1 MPTENRRSTPDT
13 TEEVSTAAASPATWW
28 LTAGTLVL
36 VGAVVA
42 AAVFFF
48 TGDDTVTPDTGRV
61 AELEASAG
69 ERDVA
74 QVEELVQQTRTA
86 HEELLPVV
94 ESLDGA
100 VPANGSA
107 SPDGEEPGAD
117 EVDDWLATTDGA
129 AEHFE
134 DVPSGETDY
143 NVAHAGLANS
153 VDLLGSAVVAYSS
166 ALEAEDEG
174 LRAEMTEL
182 AGDLRTQ
189 AVRSWSVAATQLDVL
204 SLDAGHGHVHLYLP
218 AAPGSGALEP
228 DPAEDG
234 DGAAEDGGHDH

>member
-1 MPTENRRSTPDT
+1 MPTENKRSAPGT
-13 TEEVSTAAASPATWW
+13 TEKVSTTAATPTTWW
-28 LTAGTLVL
+28 LTAGALVL

-42 AAVFFF
+42 ATVFFF
-48 TGDDTVTPDTGRV
+48 TGDDTVTPDAGRV
-61 AELEASAG
+61 AELEASAV

-74 QVEELVQQTRTA
+74 QVEELVQNTRTA

-100 VPANGSA
+100 VSADGSTSPA
-107 SPDGEEPGAD
+107 DEEPGTG

-143 NVAHAGLANS
+143 NIAHAGLANS
-153 VDLLGSAVVAYSS
+153 VDLLGSAVVAYSG
-166 ALEAEDEG
+166 ALEAEDEA
-174 LRAEMTEL
+174 LRTEMTEL
-182 AGDLRTQ
+182 AGDLRIQ
-189 AVRSWSVAATQLDVL
+189 AVRSWSVSATQLDVL

>member
-13 TEEVSTAAASPATWW
+13 TEEVSPRAASPTTWW
-28 LTAGTLVL
+28 LSAGALVL
-36 VGAVVA
+36 VGAIVA
-42 AAVFFF
+42 ALVFFF
-48 TGDDTVTPDTGRV
+48 TSDDTVTPDAGRV

-74 QVEELVQQTRTA
+74 QVEELVDRTRTA

-94 ESLDGA
+94 EALDGA
-100 VPANGSA
+100 VPADGS
-107 SPDGEEPGAD
+107 SPAGEEPGAG

-134 DVPSGETDY
+134 DVPSGETGY
-143 NVAHAGLANS
+143 NIAHAGLANS
-153 VDLLGSAVVAYSS
+153 VDLLGSAAVAYSG
-166 ALEAEDEG
+166 ALDAEDEG
-174 LRAEMTEL
+174 LRSEMTEL

-204 SLDAGHGHVHLYLP
+204 SVDAGHGHVHLYLP

-228 DPAEDG
+228 DPAEEG